1 MIGKRIKL
9 ARQLRKK
16 SQSWLSQEIGVTQS
30 SISEWET
37 GNTDPT
43 TDNLSRV
50 ATVLN
55 VNFEWLAKGTGTME
69 GANDESTTLAEPRT
83 PYEIYST
90 EQRELMTLFEKLPKN
105 KRKVLMDFMRGW
117 LE

>member
-1 MIGKRIKL
+1 MIGERIKL
-9 ARQLRKK
+9 ARQDRKK

-50 ATVLN
+50 AKVLG
-55 VNFEWLAKGTGTME
+55 VNFEWLAKGTGEME
-69 GANDESTTLAEPRT
+69 GKSTALSEPRAL
-83 PYEIYST
+83 YDVFST
-90 EQRELMTLFEKLPKN
+90 EQRELMLLFEKLPKN
-105 KRKVLMDFMRGW
+105 KRQLLMDFVRGW
-117 LE
+117 VE